1 MAFEGLLPSGLIY
14 RSRWQARNASS
25 VLSLLRRLL
34 DAHPDRER
42 LAGAAVTRPTQGR
55 CAQVIEPDSDPHMG
69 VGGAKSVGRI
79 ESDPAELRDEGFRP
93 GVAGLLL
100 VHAVVA
106 AEIAAE
112 IARGN
117 TEAARGRDEDV
128 GEVPTCAALERKGLG
143 GRGCR
148 ARGSG
153 IVGHILMQPR
163 EHEMQ
168 EVEHIATGGVAAR
181 GGETGNIRIGSGEC
195 GRAQIEARWEP
206 LNHAAHYPLGI
217 TGLDLAL
224 DRHGKL
230 AEWPLGGEHM
240 GDVAEGIFV
249 LVEPAIRGDV
259 DAPAR
264 HVLAVMVAWGQPQHL
279 DHAGSGRL
287 VAVTGQMRDA
297 DTHERRQP
305 VCKGRTYRTACARP
319 SRVCYSA
326 VLKPIALPI
335 SDIAR

>member
-14 RSRWQARNASS
+14 RSRWQDRNASS

-42 LAGAAVTRPTQGR
+42 LAAAAVTRPAQGR
-55 CAQVIEPDSDPHMG
+55 SAEVIEPERGPHIG
-69 VGGAKSVGRI
+69 VGGAKAVGRI

-153 IVGHILMQPR
+153 IVGHILVQPR

-181 GGETGNIRIGSGEC
+181 GGETGSIRMGGGEC
-195 GRAQIEARWEP
+195 GRGEIGAGGGTLNDGAQYR
-206 LNHAAHYPLGI
+206 
-217 TGLDLAL
+217 
-224 DRHGKL
+224 
-230 AEWPLGGEHM
+230 
-240 GDVAEGIFV
+240 V
-249 LVEPAIRGDV
+249 
-259 DAPAR
+259 
-264 HVLAVMVAWGQPQHL
+264 
-279 DHAGSGRL
+279 
-287 VAVTGQMRDA
+287 VT
-297 DTHERRQP
+297 
-305 VCKGRTYRTACARP
+305 
-319 SRVCYSA
+319 
-326 VLKPIALPI
+326 
-335 SDIAR
+335 

>member
-106 AEIAAE
+106 AEIAAD

-217 TGLDLAL
+217 KGLDLDSTATASSL
-224 DRHGKL
+224 NGPSAVNTWVMLPKASSCWSSRQSVETSMRQAPRIGRHGC
-230 AEWPLGGEHM
+230 
-240 GDVAEGIFV
+240 V
-249 LVEPAIRGDV
+249 
-259 DAPAR
+259 
-264 HVLAVMVAWGQPQHL
+264 
-279 DHAGSGRL
+279 GS
-287 VAVTGQMRDA
+287 
-297 DTHERRQP
+297 
-305 VCKGRTYRTACARP
+305 TAASG
-319 SRVCYSA
+319 SRW
-326 VLKPIALPI
+326 
-335 SDIAR
+335 